1 MVMMVMIL
9 PKTILLMIPFKGHFF
24 LFFFLFSWRTCL
36 LPQRLLCRHLP
47 LARDYHCHYFPE
59 WWFAGSGFGQ
69 VSVACEVWDVCLTR
83 HKFAADWDCVSVRGF
98 AVNLQWISIFSI
110 LMPEGGSDWLL
121 TFPVCKQGFIC
132 IPQFSL
138 RRCRKDLNLSDVTDD
153 TLVLRAL
160 RIFRLLRILHLCCT
174 SCCHSVS
181 NAGCPTHLNSTL
193 LCFDSEADP

>member
-1 MVMMVMIL
+1 MMVMMVMIL
-9 PKTILLMIPFKGHFF
+9 PKTILLMIPLFKFI
-24 LFFFLFSWRTCL
+24 L
-36 LPQRLLCRHLP
+36 LIFMTDMS
-47 LARDYHCHYFPE
+47 LAATAIMSTFATGKDYHCHYFPE

-110 LMPEGGSDWLL
+110 LMPEGGSDWQL

>member
-1 MVMMVMIL
+1 M
-9 PKTILLMIPFKGHFF
+9 
-24 LFFFLFSWRTCL
+24 
-36 LPQRLLCRHLP
+36 
-47 LARDYHCHYFPE
+47 
-59 WWFAGSGFGQ
+59 
-69 VSVACEVWDVCLTR
+69 
-83 HKFAADWDCVSVRGF
+83 
-98 AVNLQWISIFSI
+98 NLNIQY
-110 LMPEGGSDWLL
+110 LMPEGGSDWQL

-181 NAGCPTHLNSTL
+181 NAGCPTHLNSTCICCKAITTAVMKGLRSFLWTVIFL
-193 LCFDSEADP
+193 LLLLYAVGVFITQSVTDFKISLRPWHLQVSLVVVVVVT